1 VPPVLSHEIL
11 RRSGPGQAAAA
22 DDPAAAAAAAA
33 RGAEALDDS
42 TALQLAQQ
50 ASISTLQQEVAQRQ
64 QRQRQQA
71 AGAAE
76 SSVVVNE
83 RYVALANLP
92 LRSGP
97 TDGGRARGG
106 ARQVCRGLSDP
117 AGRRRSHVLTEFDY
131 LCNVCSCHERLRRPI
146 AVTGGDAAARRAHPR
161 PEPGALGA
169 GGRAVRASLGA
180 VCATQG
186 SRWRGARWRRRRR
199 RRHWHW
205 HRRWRR
211 YCSGAGAL
219 RAR

>member
-1 VPPVLSHEIL
+1 MPPVLSHEIL
-11 RRSGPGQAAAA
+11 RRSGSGQAAAA

-33 RGAEALDDS
+33 AAARGAEVLDDS

-71 AGAAE
+71 AGVAE
-76 SSVVVNE
+76 PSVVVNE

-117 AGRRRSHVLTEFDY
+117 AGRVVVDRTF
-131 LCNVCSCHERLRRPI
+131 
-146 AVTGGDAAARRAHPR
+146 
-161 PEPGALGA
+161 
-169 GGRAVRASLGA
+169 
-180 VCATQG
+180 
-186 SRWRGARWRRRRR
+186 
-199 RRHWHW
+199 
-205 HRRWRR
+205 
-211 YCSGAGAL
+211 
-219 RAR
+219 